1 VAELQYWT
9 RFFLISLTTVSRYI
23 TLLRAINV
31 GGGRTVK
38 MNALR
43 RVFESLGFSK
53 VTTFIASG
61 NVVFETTTK
70 KPKALERKIE
80 KALREALGY
89 EVRTFIRPEAE
100 LTNIANYHPFPQ
112 AKLDTG
118 WHCNIIFLADS
129 LTPTLKRSVEA
140 LRTNTDAF
148 EVRGR
153 EIYWLRRRKQNAAI
167 FSTVPLEKILGRAFT
182 VRGADT
188 IKRIASK
195 YSSPEI
201 Y

>member
-1 VAELQYWT
+1 M
-9 RFFLISLTTVSRYI
+9 
-23 TLLRAINV
+23 
-31 GGGRTVK
+31 K
-38 MNALR
+38 ALR
-43 RVFESLGFSK
+43 EVFESLGFSK

-89 EVRTFIRPEAE
+89 EVRTFIREEAE
-100 LTNIANYHPFPQ
+100 LIKIANYYPFPQ
-112 AKLDTG
+112 SKLDTS
-118 WHCNIIFLADS
+118 WHCNIIFLADN
-129 LTPTLKRSVEA
+129 LTPTLKRNVEK
-140 LRTNTDAF
+140 LRTNTAAF

-153 EIYWLRRRKQNAAI
+153 DIYWLRRRKQNAAI

-188 IKRIASK
+188 IKRIASRWC
-195 YSSPEI
+195 SSEI
-201 Y
+201 C

>member
-1 VAELQYWT
+1 MSKFIA
-9 RFFLISLTTVSRYI
+9 F
-23 TLLRAINV
+23 LRAINV

-38 MNALR
+38 MQSLR
-43 RVFESLGFSK
+43 QVFESLGFSK
-53 VTTFIASG
+53 IATFIASG

-70 KPKALERKIE
+70 ETKTLERKIE
-80 KALREALGY
+80 RALKETLGY
-89 EVRTFIRPEAE
+89 EVRTFIRGEAE
-100 LTNIANYHPFPQ
+100 LAKIANYHPFPQ
-112 AKLDTG
+112 SKFDET
-118 WHCNIIFLADS
+118 WHRNIILLANN
-129 LTPTLKRSVEA
+129 LTPALTRNLKA

-153 EIYWLRRRKQNAAI
+153 EIYWVRRRKQNGAL

-195 YSSPEI
+195 WCSSEI
-201 Y
+201 C

>member
-1 VAELQYWT
+1 M
-9 RFFLISLTTVSRYI
+9 
-23 TLLRAINV
+23 
-31 GGGRTVK
+31 K
-38 MNALR
+38 ALR
-43 RVFESLGFSK
+43 QVFESLGFSK

-89 EVRTFIRPEAE
+89 EVRTFIRGEAE
-100 LTNIANYHPFPQ
+100 LTKIASYHPFPQ
-112 AKLDTG
+112 SKLDIS

-129 LTPTLKRSVEA
+129 LTPTLKRNVEA

-153 EIYWLRRRKQNAAI
+153 EIYWLRRRKQNGAL

-188 IKRIASK
+188 IKRIVSK
-195 YSSPEI
+195 WCSSEI
-201 Y
+201 C

>member
-1 VAELQYWT
+1 MF
-9 RFFLISLTTVSRYI
+9 RFFAF
-23 TLLRAINV
+23 LRAINV

-38 MNALR
+38 MQSLR

-53 VTTFIASG
+53 VETFIASG
-61 NVVFETTTK
+61 NVIFETMTQKTK
-70 KPKALERKIE
+70 TLESKIE
-80 KALREALGY
+80 KALHEALGY
-89 EVRTFIRPEAE
+89 EVRTFIRGEAE
-100 LTNIANYHPFPQ
+100 LTKIATYHPFPQ
-112 AKLDTG
+112 SKLDTS
-118 WHCNIIFLADS
+118 WHCNIIFLADD
-129 LTPTLKRSVEA
+129 LTPKLKRNVEA

-195 YSSPEI
+195 WCSSEI
-201 Y
+201 C

>member
-1 VAELQYWT
+1 MT
-9 RFFLISLTTVSRYI
+9 
-23 TLLRAINV
+23 
-31 GGGRTVK
+31 
-38 MNALR
+38 ALR
-43 RVFESLGFSK
+43 QVFESLGFSK

-89 EVRTFIRPEAE
+89 EVRTFIRGEAE
-100 LTNIANYHPFPQ
+100 LTKIASYHPFPQ
-112 AKLDTG
+112 SKLDIS

-129 LTPTLKRSVEA
+129 LTPTLKRNVEA

-153 EIYWLRRRKQNAAI
+153 EIYWLRRSKQNAAI

-195 YSSPEI
+195 WCSSEI
-201 Y
+201 C